1 MSQSKGM
8 SFVEAVTNTAVT
20 AVGLVIA
27 YFAQIWFFAW
37 AGIAITDSQN
47 LALVLFM
54 TVVSVARSYMLRRLF
69 NKQPEA
75 VRPLVVEVVPVK
87 ICGDHCRE
95 MNRVR
100 FDEESART
108 HLLGIR
114 HVNVARHIDRKT
126 SSQSRVRYAILASV
140 HQRSL
145 VWSES

>member
-8 SFVEAVTNTAVT
+8 SLVEAVTNT

-47 LALVLFM
+47 VALVLFM

-75 VRPLVVEVVPVK
+75 GRPLVGEVVPVK
-87 ICGDHCRE
+87 LCGEYCRE
-95 MNRVR
+95 LNRAK
-100 FDEESART
+100 FDEES
-108 HLLGIR
+108 
-114 HVNVARHIDRKT
+114 V
-126 SSQSRVRYAILASV
+126 
-140 HQRSL
+140 
-145 VWSES
+145 